1 MRIFSILLLFTFTGI
16 ILNSQ
21 NKKEANMHEKLLQTK
36 NYSHLLKMKGF
47 SENLLNNHFKLYEG
61 YVNNTNKLLQTLHQM
76 LKEDKA
82 TTPEFA
88 ELKRRLGWELN
99 GVLLHEYYFENL
111 GGDGKIKENSKIKKL
126 IEKNFSSFEEWKKDF
141 VSTGLMR
148 GIGWVVMYWDK
159 ENDRIIN
166 MWINEHDVGHPS
178 GFKPLLI
185 MDVFEHAF
193 MIDYGLKKADYIN
206 AFFENINWDVVEKR
220 ME

>member
-1 MRIFSILLLFTFTGI
+1 
-16 ILNSQ
+16 
-21 NKKEANMHEKLLQTK
+21 MHEKLFQTK

-47 SENLLNNHFKLYEG
+47 SETLLNNHFKLYEG

-76 LKEDKA
+76 LKDDKA
-82 TTPEFA
+82 TTPEFS

-99 GVLLHEYYFENL
+99 GVVLHEYYFENL
-111 GGDGKIKENSKIKKL
+111 GGDGKIKDNSKIKKL
-126 IEKNFSSFEEWKKDF
+126 IVKNFSSFDEWKKDF
-141 VSTGLMR
+141 VSTGLMK
-148 GIGWVVMYWDK
+148 GIGWVVMYWNK
-159 ENDRIIN
+159 ENERIIN

-178 GFKPLLI
+178 GFKPLLV

-193 MIDYGLKKADYIN
+193 MIDYGLKRTDYIN